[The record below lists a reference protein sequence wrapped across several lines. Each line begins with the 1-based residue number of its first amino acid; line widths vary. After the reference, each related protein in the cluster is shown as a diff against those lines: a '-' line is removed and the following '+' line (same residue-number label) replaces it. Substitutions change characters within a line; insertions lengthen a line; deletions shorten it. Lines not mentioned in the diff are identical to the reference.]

1 LYDNTSSSSIGTAAA
16 GSHPPEGAGYPPCE
30 WVTDDVTLSSN
41 TTVEDFAFGI
51 ALKDWGEQGYHPQS
65 ALGVGRNSSILNSLK
80 QAGQIAS
87 RSWSMFWGLEGATAD
102 TQMDGIFVMGGYDR
116 AKTSGP
122 NYTSSLSYT
131 NANCLTGMVVTI
143 SDITLN
149 LANGSS
155 ASLFGGVNSAA
166 VTACIDPDYPT
177 LMAIPYD
184 PYFTNFE
191 TITDTFITDR
201 AFGINYYGMLYDED
215 TKPYDNLLSFFPI
228 SV

>member
-1 LYDNTSSSSIGTAAA
+1 
-16 GSHPPEGAGYPPCE
+16 
-30 WVTDDVTLSSN
+30 
-41 TTVEDFAFGI
+41 
-51 ALKDWGEQGYHPQS
+51 
-65 ALGVGRNSSILNSLK
+65 
-80 QAGQIAS
+80 
-87 RSWSMFWGLEGATAD
+87 
-102 TQMDGIFVMGGYDR
+102 
-116 AKTSGP
+116 
-122 NYTSSLSYT
+122 
-131 NANCLTGMVVTI
+131 MVVTI

>member
-1 LYDNTSSSSIGTAAA
+1 M
-16 GSHPPEGAGYPPCE
+16 
-30 WVTDDVTLSSN
+30 TLSSN